1 MVSYCCITNYF
12 QGQLLKTRIISLHCF
27 QVPGSVAGSTDL
39 GWAPFGTAEG
49 LSGSA
54 AGWVKLERMELTCK
68 CCKLSSGTV
77 DCRKHQFPVFTY
89 LKWARHP
96 FTLDTP
102 HPTRDHH
109 MWANPSVSY
118 VGGTS
123 SLNDSLCFQVE
134 V

>member
-54 AGWVKLERMELTCK
+54 AGWVKLEQPCFMY
-68 CCKLSSGTV
+68 LSSPSWGPIMALAEAPENS
-77 DCRKHQFPVFTY
+77 RNNQGFFWPS
-89 LKWARHP
+89 LGNGSP
-96 FTLDTP
+96 SLLP
-102 HPTRDHH
+102 
-109 MWANPSVSY
+109 PSVGQTTPMLSP
-118 VGGTS
+118 
-123 SLNDSLCFQVE
+123 DSQRV
-134 V
+134 